1 MKGVVAAG
9 HPLTAEAG
17 AQILRAGGNAVDA
30 ALAAMVASFVT
41 EPQLTGLG
49 AGGYMLVAEP
59 GEAPAL
65 LDFFVAAPGNG
76 ADPAARAPLVP
87 AEVFFE
93 AAAQV
98 FHVGAAS
105 CGVYG
110 TPAGICEAHRRF
122 ATFPLPD
129 LVAPGVALARAG
141 VELNAQQ
148 AYIFALLEPITGSSP
163 EARAKY
169 WSHPP
174 GDRVLREGDVFADP
188 ELADTLERL
197 GAEGAAPFYT
207 GDVARA
213 ACERVAA
220 GGGMLTEADLAGYEV
235 IARDPIQVGYRGF
248 DVFTNPPPSAG
259 GILIASVLAQLDREP
274 APPSRG
280 RLVAAMEEA
289 HQARTPEFME
299 GLDRPGFLEEFMAS
313 QLGSTTHISVLDADG
328 RACALTC
335 TNGEGSGIIVPG
347 TGLHLNNMMGEED
360 LSPLG
365 FFTHPVGR
373 RLPSMMAPT
382 VVSRDG
388 AVHVAVGS
396 AGSNRIRSAIL
407 QVIIGVIDRGL
418 DLVDAVEAPRVHW
431 EDGVVFLE
439 PGADEDALLADGRKL
454 APFKDL
460 NVFFGGA
467 QAVRRDPATGEL
479 AGAGDPRRGGAVVT
493 AG

>member
-1 MKGVVAAG
+1 MRGVVAAG

-30 ALAAMVASFVT
+30 ALAAMVASFVC

-65 LDFFVAAPGNG
+65 LDFFVAAPGDG
-76 ADPAARAPLVP
+76 ADPSSRAPLVP

-105 CGVYG
+105 CGAYG

-122 ATFPLPD
+122 ATFPLAD
-129 LVAPGVALARAG
+129 LVAPGAALARAG

-148 AYIFALLEPITGSSP
+148 AYIFALLEPITASSP
-163 EARAKY
+163 EARAIY
-169 WSHPP
+169 WI
-174 GDRVLREGDVFADP
+174 GDRVAREGDVLANP

-197 GAEGAAPFYT
+197 GEEGAAPFYT
-207 GDVARA
+207 GDIARA

-220 GGGMLTEADLAGYEV
+220 GGGTLTEADLAGYEA
-235 IARDPIQVGYRGF
+235 IAREPIRVGYRGY

-274 APPSRG
+274 APPTQG
-280 RLVAAMEEA
+280 RLLAAMEEA

-313 QLGSTTHISVLDADG
+313 QLGSTTHISVLDGDG
-328 RACALTC
+328 RACAVTC
-335 TNGEGSGIIVPG
+335 TNGEGSGVIVPG

-382 VVSRDG
+382 VVARDG
-388 AVHVAVGS
+388 AVHLALGS

-418 DLVDAVEAPRVHW
+418 SLVGAVEAPRVHW
-431 EDGVVFLE
+431 EDGVVYAE
-439 PGADEDALLADGRKL
+439 PGVDADALTAAGRKL

-467 QAVRRDPATGEL
+467 QAVRRDPATGEMR
-479 AGAGDPRRGGAVVT
+479 GAGDPRRGGAVVT
-493 AG
+493 A

>member
-1 MKGVVAAG
+1 MRGVVAAG

-30 ALAAMVASFVT
+30 ALAAMMASAVA

-59 GEAPAL
+59 GEPPAL
-65 LDFFVAAPGNG
+65 LDFFVAAPGEG
-76 ADPAARAPLVP
+76 ADAAARAPLVP

-98 FHVGAAS
+98 FHVGASSVGA
-105 CGVYG
+105 YG

-122 ATFPLPD
+122 ATLPLPD
-129 LVAPGVALARAG
+129 LVAPGAGLARAG
-141 VELNAQQ
+141 VEVNAQQ
-148 AYIFALLEPITGSSP
+148 AYIFALLEPITASSA
-163 EARAKY
+163 EVRAKY
-169 WSHPP
+169 WF
-174 GDRVLREGDVFADP
+174 GDRVAREGDVLTDP

-207 GDVARA
+207 GDIARA

-220 GGGMLTEADLAGYEV
+220 GGGTLTEADLAGYEA
-235 IARDPIQVGYRGF
+235 IAREPIRVGYRGF
-248 DVFTNPPPSAG
+248 DVYTNPPPSAG
-259 GILIASVLAQLDREP
+259 GILIASVLAQLDRE
-274 APPSRG
+274 AGLPSQG
-280 RLVAAMEEA
+280 RLLVAMEQA
-289 HQARTPEFME
+289 HRARTPEFVE
-299 GLDRPGFLEEFMAS
+299 GLGRPGFLEEFMAS
-313 QLGSTTHISVLDADG
+313 QLGSTTHISVLDGDG
-328 RACALTC
+328 RACAVTC
-335 TNGEGSGIIVPG
+335 TNGEGSGIVVPG
-347 TGLHLNNMMGEED
+347 TGIHLNNMMGEED
-360 LSPLG
+360 LSPQG

-382 VVSRDG
+382 VVARDG

-407 QVIIGVIDRGL
+407 QVILGVIDRGL

-431 EDGVVFLE
+431 EDGVVYAE
-439 PGADEDALLADGRKL
+439 PGVDADALAGEGRTL

-479 AGAGDPRRGGAVVT
+479 AGAGDPRRGGAVVM
-493 AG
+493 A

>member
-1 MKGVVAAG
+1 VRPVRGVVAAG

-17 AQILRAGGNAVDA
+17 AQILRAGGTAVDA
-30 ALAAMVASFVT
+30 ALAAMVASFVC

-65 LDFFVAAPGNG
+65 LDFFVAAPGEG
-76 ADPAARAPLVP
+76 ADASARAPLVP

-105 CGVYG
+105 CGAYG

-122 ATFPLPD
+122 ATFPLAD

-148 AYIFALLEPITGSSP
+148 AYIFALLEPITASSP

-169 WSHPP
+169 WT
-174 GDRVLREGDVFADP
+174 GDHAAREGDVLRDP

-197 GAEGAAPFYT
+197 GTEGMAPFYT
-207 GDVARA
+207 GDIAAA

-220 GGGMLTEADLAGYEV
+220 GGGTLTAADLAGYEA
-235 IARDPIQVGYRGF
+235 IARDPIQVGYRGY

-259 GILIASVLAQLDREP
+259 GILIASVLAQLDHEP
-274 APPSRG
+274 APTQG
-280 RLVAAMEEA
+280 RLVAAMEDA
-289 HQARTPEFME
+289 HEARTPEFME
-299 GLDRPGFLEEFMAS
+299 GLYRPGFLEEFMAS
-313 QLGSTTHISVLDADG
+313 QLGSTTHISVLDGDG
-328 RACALTC
+328 RACAVTC
-335 TNGEGSGIIVPG
+335 TNGEGSGVIVPG
-347 TGLHLNNMMGEED
+347 TGIHLNNMMGEED

-382 VVSRDG
+382 VVTRDG

-407 QVIIGVIDRGL
+407 QVILGVIDRGL

-431 EDGVVFLE
+431 EDGVVYAE
-439 PGADEDALLADGRKL
+439 PGVDADALAGHQLV
-454 APFKDL
+454 PFKDI

-479 AGAGDPRRGGAVVT
+479 AGAGDPRRGGAVVM
-493 AG
+493 A

>member
-1 MKGVVAAG
+1 VRGVVAAG

-17 AQILRAGGNAVDA
+17 AQILRTGGNAVDA
-30 ALAAMVASFVT
+30 ALAAMAASFVT

-65 LDFFVAAPGNG
+65 LDFFVAAPGDG
-76 ADPAARAPLVP
+76 ADPSARAPLVP

-122 ATFPLPD
+122 ATVPLAD
-129 LVAPGVALARAG
+129 LVAPAAALARAG

-148 AYIFALLEPITGSSP
+148 AYIFALLEPISASTP

-169 WSHPP
+169 WV
-174 GDRVLREGDVFADP
+174 GDRVAREGDVLADA

-207 GDVARA
+207 GDIARA
-213 ACERVAA
+213 VCECVAEQ
-220 GGGMLTEADLAGYEV
+220 GGTLTAADLAGYEAV
-235 IARDPIQVGYRGF
+235 PREPIRVGYRGF

-274 APPSRG
+274 APPSQA
-280 RLVAAMEEA
+280 RLLAAMESA
-289 HQARTPEFME
+289 HRARTPDFTE
-299 GLDRPGFLEEFMAS
+299 GLSRPGFLEEFMAS

-328 RACALTC
+328 RACAVTC
-335 TNGEGSGIIVPG
+335 TNGEGSGIFVPG
-347 TGLHLNNMMGEED
+347 TGVHLNNMMGEED

-373 RLPSMMAPT
+373 RLPSMMSPT
-382 VVSRDG
+382 IVARDG
-388 AVHVAVGS
+388 AVHIAVGS

-407 QVIIGVIDRGL
+407 QVILGVIDRGL

-431 EDGVVFLE
+431 EDGVVYAE
-439 PGADEDALLADGRKL
+439 PGVDADALAGEGRKL
-454 APFKDL
+454 APFKDR

-479 AGAGDPRRGGAVVT
+479 AGAGDPRRGGAVVM
-493 AG
+493 A

>member
-1 MKGVVAAG
+1 VRGVVAAG

-30 ALAAMVASFVT
+30 ALAAMVASFVA

-65 LDFFVAAPGNG
+65 LDFFVAVPGEG
-76 ADPAARAPLVP
+76 ADTAARAPLVP

-122 ATFPLPD
+122 ATLPLGD
-129 LVAPGVALARAG
+129 LVAPGAELARAG

-148 AYIFALLEPITGSSP
+148 AYIFALLEPITASSP
-163 EARAKY
+163 DARAKY
-169 WSHPP
+169 WV
-174 GDRVLREGDVFADP
+174 GDRVACEGDVLTDP

-197 GAEGAAPFYT
+197 GAEGMAPFYS
-207 GDVARA
+207 GDIARA
-213 ACERVAA
+213 ACEIVGEL
-220 GGGMLTEADLAGYEV
+220 GGTLTQEDLAGYEA
-235 IARDPIQVGYRGF
+235 IAREPIRVGYRGF

-274 APPSRG
+274 GPPSQG
-280 RLVAAMEEA
+280 RLLAAMEQA
-289 HQARTPEFME
+289 HRARTPEFVE
-299 GLDRPGFLEEFMAS
+299 GLGRPGFLEEFMAS
-313 QLGSTTHISVLDADG
+313 QLGSTTHISVLDGDG
-328 RACALTC
+328 RACSVTC
-335 TNGEGSGIIVPG
+335 TNGEGSGIVVPG
-347 TGLHLNNMMGEED
+347 SGIHLNNMMGEED
-360 LSPLG
+360 LSPHG

-382 VVSRDG
+382 VVARDG
-388 AVHVAVGS
+388 AVHIAVGS

-407 QVIIGVIDRGL
+407 QVILGVIDRGL

-431 EDGVVFLE
+431 EDGVVYAE
-439 PGADEDALLADGRKL
+439 PGVDADALTGEGRTL
-454 APFKDL
+454 APFKDR

-479 AGAGDPRRGGAVVT
+479 AGAGDPRRGGAVVR
-493 AG
+493 A

>member
-9 HPLTAEAG
+9 HPHTAEAG

-30 ALAAMVASFVT
+30 ALAAMVASFVC

-65 LDFFVAAPGNG
+65 LDFFVAAPGVG

-110 TPAGICEAHRRF
+110 TPAGICAAHGRF
-122 ATFPLPD
+122 STLPLTD
-129 LVAPGVALARAG
+129 LVAPGAALARAG
-141 VELNAQQ
+141 VEVNAEQ
-148 AYIFALLEPITGSSP
+148 AYIFALLEPITAGSP
-163 EARAKY
+163 DAKAKY
-169 WSHPP
+169 WI
-174 GDRVLREGDVFADP
+174 GDRVAREGDVLSDP

-197 GAEGAAPFYT
+197 GVEGAAPFYT
-207 GDVARA
+207 GDIA
-213 ACERVAA
+213 RVACA
-220 GGGMLTEADLAGYEV
+220 RVAEGGGMLTEADLAGYEA
-235 IARDPIQVGYRGF
+235 IAREPIRVGYRGF

-274 APPSRG
+274 GPPSQG
-280 RLVAAMEEA
+280 RLLAAMEEA
-289 HQARTPEFME
+289 HRARTPAFME

-328 RACALTC
+328 RACAVTC
-335 TNGEGSGIIVPG
+335 TNGEGSGVIVPG
-347 TGLHLNNMMGEED
+347 TGIHLNNMMGEED

-382 VVSRDG
+382 VVQRDG
-388 AVHVAVGS
+388 AVHLALGS

-407 QVIIGVIDRGL
+407 QVILGVIDRGL
-418 DLVDAVEAPRVHW
+418 SLVGAVEAPRVHW
-431 EDGVVFLE
+431 EDGVVYAE
-439 PGADEDALLADGRKL
+439 PGVDEDALVAEGRTL

-467 QAVRRDPATGEL
+467 QAVRRDPLTGWL
-479 AGAGDPRRGGAVVT
+479 AGAGDPRRGGAVV
-493 AG
+493 AAD